1 MNEYDALMKGDK
13 VAHNEYDELLQQ
25 QTKANDTQARAAA
38 RKDLPP
44 DTAAKI
50 VDLADQTKL
59 PRDVVERNLKAVDVD
74 PRLNEYDQFLAHPV
88 LRKYMA
94 DPYMQAAV
102 KDDSTFGITDKLLNS
117 LTRSVLNFQA
127 GNAGTVTRANDRF
140 VKELDDLDQMLG
152 AGTAPELI
160 PDAKDTTGYRWM
172 TPEQRAD
179 TRRRLEEARSTGI
192 QNIETYL
199 KIAAAVPAIDP
210 VVARAVQAESASE
223 FWEFFSQKPIEF
235 ILTIGA
241 ESAVQSLA
249 IAAGTALSGG
259 NPLVALGIA
268 GAGSYGMEYG
278 NSILQGLRN
287 EGVNLSDRAAI
298 EKAVQDKNMMKRVAK
313 YAHSRAAPV
322 ALFDAVA
329 AGRAAGVRNFRGV
342 ARNILEQGALGAAGE
357 ATAQVAE
364 GKKELAFG
372 EIAAEFFGEMVTA
385 PIEVSGVTAAAYRQY
400 MQAQEQKT
408 FFEALGTHAENSKL
422 RERLP
427 EKFREMVEEMTKD
440 GPIENVYIDP
450 RAFTQYFQSQ
460 NIDPRK
466 AARDILGSE
475 APLDQALSSGQDL
488 QIPTGVYAA
497 KVAGTKHNAALT
509 QDLKFGPDAI
519 SAREAESLLEE
530 ARQRA
535 KQEAEKA
542 KTEEGKQT
550 EETVQTIVSK
560 QLQAAGYEASTA
572 DMLAKQMEAFFN
584 AQAERTGRKGAM
596 ELFKEYA
603 LRILGR
609 NDQTRMGPEIVSLDQ
624 SAYHGSPHV
633 FDQFSTKHIGKGEG
647 AQVHG
652 WGLYFAKQK
661 HTAKVRYRD
670 RLAPL
675 EFEDDQGF
683 ELRQALEEDFNWGR
697 ALRDAKTANERIE
710 LGNDKVARL
719 RDRAQRHSRRASELA
734 KLGDP
739 SAVVVQQEVQQL
751 EEVAN
756 RIAAIIQRTGDLK
769 VKRGGRLYEV
779 DVKAEG
785 NELLDLDASLESQR
799 ANMQHVI
806 DLPVVREALADFA
819 PSKTELTGRDLYRS
833 LVRAA
838 EVGDSRI
845 WDVIGAPPRSRSMP
859 GKPDEIS
866 SEEAAS
872 KFLLEFEVKGLKY
885 DGKLDGPAMVI
896 FDENLVEITS
906 FEQDNARGR
915 FIKYGD
921 FEYDIQMLETADLST
936 FLHESGHF
944 YLEILKNLAKDSPEV
959 KADLDVLLK
968 WMGIESV
975 DQIEVQHHEQF
986 ARGLE
991 AYFMEGKAPNVEL
1004 RSVFARFRAWLM
1016 ALYARMSALNVKLND
1031 DVRQVM
1037 DRMFATEQEIAAA
1050 SRENQLVPVF
1060 TTAEAAG
1067 MRPEEFERYL
1077 ATIQRANQK
1086 ATEELQT
1093 ELMQAWSREQQTWW
1107 REQRRIV
1114 REEVLAA
1121 RVQEPDVVAYYA
1133 LRYGTSPDGTDLPSP
1148 IKLDRDSLVTMYG
1161 KDHAFIPTLRGLNMY
1176 RKDGGVHP
1184 DVAAP
1189 LFGFKSGDELV
1200 RAVINARGFQVE
1212 VDTKTDAVMKE
1223 RYGDIMVDGTMA
1235 DKARDAVMNDERAKI
1250 LHAELKALTRLRN
1263 QVTPFVQEERN
1274 RQRAETSHGLAAI
1287 RGTPPLEVFQRLA
1300 KMRVGAMQ
1308 VRSIKPNTFLVAARK
1323 AGIEAVEAATKND
1336 FITAADAKQREL
1348 FNMEMYRVAR
1358 NAVDETQKIVEYAR
1372 SFSKTSVRQR
1382 LGHAGQDYVDQI
1394 DALVDRFDFRPTPV
1408 RDIDRR
1414 SRLADWIAQKE
1425 RQGITVD
1432 LPDEIVNE
1440 AFKQH
1445 YKTLTFDQLQG
1456 VHDSLRHIDHL
1467 AKLKNKLIKSKDKR
1481 DLKVILDI
1489 IESTIRENAKKI
1501 DKNKTGVRL
1510 PQGEVGRF
1518 IDMFFASHRKM
1529 ASYVRQMD
1537 GFEDGGALWTYLMQP
1552 LNDAS
1557 AQEAT
1562 MIHEAGL
1569 KLQELFKPY
1578 MTMKEEYKSAVTTLS
1593 LGLIE
1598 KGMYARQH
1606 VPSIGEPLS
1615 KMERLMVAL
1624 NLGNDDNRT
1633 KLKAGYGWNDQQI
1646 QDIIAPLTKEDWDFV
1661 QGMWDFIDSYWPQ
1674 IEAKEKRVN
1683 GIAPEKVE
1691 ATPLQTPHG
1700 EYRGGY
1706 FPLKYEDRLAPKAYG
1721 DRAKEAAEQM
1731 IRGAYTQATTR
1742 RGHTKERVE
1751 GVKMPPRLDFGVI
1764 FEHTY
1769 QVVHDLSFH
1778 EYLIDANKIL
1788 GSRQIQ
1794 QAIIEAYGDQVY
1806 DQLRATLEDV
1816 AAGEVPA
1823 ITAFEKSVNWLRQG
1837 TSIAAMGWNLTTALL
1852 QGLGL
1857 SQAIVR
1863 VGPEW
1868 VFKAFSRI
1876 FKDAGHLENSARWV
1890 HEKSEVM
1897 RNRHVTMA
1905 REINEIRNSIRGQ
1918 TTVGVIGNSYFWLI
1932 AKGQQLVDIPTWI
1945 AMYEKAMHHG
1955 QTEER
1960 AIAMA
1965 DQVVLDS
1972 QGGGQ
1977 VKDLA
1982 QIQRGGP
1989 LMRLWTNF
1997 YSYFNVTYNLTAES
2011 FARTKI
2017 KDPLSVG
2024 RLAVDLLMLYSVP
2037 AVMGFFI
2044 KEGLRGDEPPED
2056 LTKRL
2061 LREQA
2066 SYVFGTMVGFREFSS
2081 VLNGFY
2087 GYEGPTGTRFYSE
2100 TVKLIQQAEQGE
2112 VDEALL
2118 KSLNNAAG
2126 VLLHYPSGQVQRTV
2140 EGYAAWSEGV
2150 AGPQAVLLG
2159 KPQEA
2164 R

>member
-127 GNAGTVTRANDRF
+127 GIAGTVTRVNDRF

-535 KQEAEKA
+535 KDEAEKA

-550 EETVQTIVSK
+550 EETVQTLVSK
-560 QLQAAGYEASTA
+560 QLQSAGYEASTA

-633 FDQFSTKHIGKGEG
+633 FDQFSTQHIGKGEG

-670 RLAPL
+670 RLAP
-675 EFEDDQGF
+675 
-683 ELRQALEEDFNWGR
+683 
-697 ALRDAKTANERIE
+697 I
-710 LGNDKVARL
+710 
-719 RDRAQRHSRRASELA
+719 
-734 KLGDP
+734 
-739 SAVVVQQEVQQL
+739 
-751 EEVAN
+751 
-756 RIAAIIQRTGDLK
+756 
-769 VKRGGRLYEV
+769 
-779 DVKAEG
+779 
-785 NELLDLDASLESQR
+785 
-799 ANMQHVI
+799 
-806 DLPVVREALADFA
+806 
-819 PSKTELTGRDLYRS
+819 
-833 LVRAA
+833 
-838 EVGDSRI
+838 
-845 WDVIGAPPRSRSMP
+845 
-859 GKPDEIS
+859 
-866 SEEAAS
+866 
-872 KFLLEFEVKGLKY
+872 
-885 DGKLDGPAMVI
+885 
-896 FDENLVEITS
+896 EITS

-944 YLEILKNLAKDSPEV
+944 YLEILKNLAKDSSEV

-1016 ALYARMSALNVKLND
+1016 ALYARMSALDVRLND

-1114 REEVLAA
+1114 RDEVLAA

-1263 QVTPFVQEERN
+1263 QVAPFVQEERN

-1537 GFEDGGALWTYLMQP
+1537 GFEDGGALWTYLIQP

-1890 HEKSEVM
+1890 HEKSEVI

-1965 DQVVLDS
+1965 DQAVLDS

-2066 SYVFGTMVGFREFSS
+2066 SYVFGTMVGLREFSS

-2140 EGYAAWSEGV
+2140 EGYAAWSEGA